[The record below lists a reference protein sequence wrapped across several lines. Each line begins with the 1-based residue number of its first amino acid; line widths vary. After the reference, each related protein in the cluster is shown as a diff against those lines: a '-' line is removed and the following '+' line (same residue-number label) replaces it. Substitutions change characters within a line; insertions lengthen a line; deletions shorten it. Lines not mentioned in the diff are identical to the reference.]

1 MAAITEVED
10 TGKNNKNYV
19 YAFNGRGQQRWRTDL
34 PSGGMT
40 RIAASSK
47 GFYCTAGGQLHRL
60 NAEGKIQWSRKL
72 PGSVD
77 ARGWYLAVGPDD
89 TVYTDVSYGDYLFT
103 SGDLFAYRADG
114 TLKWKIGQG
123 AVDSIPLVKDK
134 TLYVGS
140 YDNHLYAI
148 DTTSGGIR
156 WSTSL
161 SGDVADPAMIESTL
175 AVSVSNSDALYGVT
189 RAGKKS
195 WTAAGRTVGQYGRT
209 AAFGHLFVTA
219 TGKIF
224 ATRTDGTSAWE
235 VTRPAGKLNADPWLS
250 DPAVNGTTLICCSD
264 NSHVLGIDTT
274 GKIVWTIDTKEKA
287 GSLSGYAPLI
297 VGSRIHVA
305 GDAHILAFDMPHT

>member
-1 MAAITEVED
+1 M
-10 TGKNNKNYV
+10 
-19 YAFNGRGQQRWRTDL
+19 
-34 PSGGMT
+34 
-40 RIAASSK
+40 
-47 GFYCTAGGQLHRL
+47 

-235 VTRPAGKLNADPWLS
+235 VTRPAGELNADPWLS

-287 GSLSGYAPLI
+287 GSLSGYAP
-297 VGSRIHVA
+297 SSSDRASTSPH
-305 GDAHILAFDMPHT
+305 DAHILAFDMPHT

>member
-1 MAAITEVED
+1 
-10 TGKNNKNYV
+10 
-19 YAFNGRGQQRWRTDL
+19 
-34 PSGGMT
+34 MT

-189 RAGKKS
+189 RAGKNHGRLPAAPS
-195 WTAAGRTVGQYGRT
+195 DSTDARQRSATSSSPRLARSSPPAPTAPAPGR
-209 AAFGHLFVTA
+209 
-219 TGKIF
+219 
-224 ATRTDGTSAWE
+224 S
-235 VTRPAGKLNADPWLS
+235 PAP
-250 DPAVNGTTLICCSD
+250 PAN
-264 NSHVLGIDTT
+264 
-274 GKIVWTIDTKEKA
+274 
-287 GSLSGYAPLI
+287 
-297 VGSRIHVA
+297 
-305 GDAHILAFDMPHT
+305 